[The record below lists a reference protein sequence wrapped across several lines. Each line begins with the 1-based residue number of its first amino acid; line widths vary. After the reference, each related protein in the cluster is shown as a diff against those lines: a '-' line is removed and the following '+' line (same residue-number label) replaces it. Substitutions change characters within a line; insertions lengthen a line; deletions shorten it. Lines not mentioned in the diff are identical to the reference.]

1 MGDTKGVTSFSEE
14 EFHKAN
20 TFRHNP
26 NLYFSELW
34 INNQKVVAGDET
46 GVLTKAFP
54 YTQKLKL
61 SHNQNNLILSFAL
74 PDYEQQ
80 LSQKQFQYKLDGLD
94 KKWIKTSQTEVH
106 YTNLDPGTYTLR
118 VAAINNSS
126 NQSGDI
132 TDKEISMQLTIS
144 APWYATWWAFLL
156 YIISFIG
163 CLYYF
168 ISSRIAKRTLALSL
182 EKERFEKQQIEQLNQ
197 EKLVFFTNVSHE
209 FRTPL
214 TLIISHIDIIL
225 QKSSPN
231 PSIYNQILKIR
242 KNAQQMSNLISE
254 LLEFRKLEQN
264 HKTLQISQQDITPFL
279 KEIYFSFVDYAH
291 LRNIHYDF
299 QLSETPTLC
308 WFDSQLLE
316 KVFFNLLSNAFKYTP
331 DNGNIIISGR
341 TTDNEV
347 EISISD
353 TGSGIAKNDVSQIF
367 ARFFQANNQKPGEY
381 SSPGTGIGLALSK
394 TIVEKHHGTITVDST
409 LGKGSTFTVR
419 LPRNADVFQAD
430 KNIQLSNQQ
439 QESSIVP
446 GSLDVLPETDTYLT
460 ESVHTENAEEK
471 THTVLL
477 VEDNEELLQ
486 LLTELFSPFYE
497 VICATNGEEGLK
509 QVYEHK
515 IDLIISDIM
524 MPKMSGTEMCLQIK
538 NNIDYCHIPLILL
551 TALNSTEQNI
561 EGLNRGADDYI
572 TKPFHA
578 QLLLARANNLIRSRL
593 LMQHQFDKKPISEI
607 DLTCINPLDKDI
619 LKRTAESI
627 EQHIDDTE
635 YDIPVLCKEVG
646 IGRSLLYTKFKAL
659 TGMTPNNFILN
670 YRLKHAAALLQQYPD
685 IPIAEVSDRCGFS
698 SPVYFSRCFKNQYGC
713 TPQNYRKEKKTES

>member
-1 MGDTKGVTSFSEE
+1 M
-14 EFHKAN
+14 
-20 TFRHNP
+20 
-26 NLYFSELW
+26 
-34 INNQKVVAGDET
+34 NNNYPK
-46 GVLTKAFP
+46 
-54 YTQKLKL
+54 
-61 SHNQNNLILSFAL
+61 
-74 PDYEQQ
+74 
-80 LSQKQFQYKLDGLD
+80 KQFQYKLDGFD

-225 QKSSPN
+225 QKSSLN

>member
-1 MGDTKGVTSFSEE
+1 MG
-14 EFHKAN
+14 
-20 TFRHNP
+20 
-26 NLYFSELW
+26 
-34 INNQKVVAGDET
+34 
-46 GVLTKAFP
+46 
-54 YTQKLKL
+54 
-61 SHNQNNLILSFAL
+61 ILA
-74 PDYEQQ
+74 
-80 LSQKQFQYKLDGLD
+80 
-94 KKWIKTSQTEVH
+94 
-106 YTNLDPGTYTLR
+106 
-118 VAAINNSS
+118 
-126 NQSGDI
+126 
-132 TDKEISMQLTIS
+132 
-144 APWYATWWAFLL
+144 L

-225 QKSSPN
+225 QKSSLN

>member
-1 MGDTKGVTSFSEE
+1 MLPHS
-14 EFHKAN
+14 
-20 TFRHNP
+20 
-26 NLYFSELW
+26 
-34 INNQKVVAGDET
+34 
-46 GVLTKAFP
+46 LT
-54 YTQKLKL
+54 TQKLKL

-80 LSQKQFQYKLDGLD
+80 LSQKQFQYKLDGFD

-225 QKSSPN
+225 QKSSLN

>member
-1 MGDTKGVTSFSEE
+1 M
-14 EFHKAN
+14 
-20 TFRHNP
+20 
-26 NLYFSELW
+26 
-34 INNQKVVAGDET
+34 AGDET

-80 LSQKQFQYKLDGLD
+80 LSQKQFQYKLDGFD

-225 QKSSPN
+225 QKSSLN

-635 YDIPVLCKEVG
+635 YNIPVLCKEVG

>member
-80 LSQKQFQYKLDGLD
+80 LSQKQFQYKLDGVD

-225 QKSSPN
+225 QKSSLN

-698 SPVYFSRCFKNQYGC
+698 SPVYFSRCFKNQYEC

>member
-1 MGDTKGVTSFSEE
+1 MNNNYPKNSS
-14 EFHKAN
+14 N
-20 TFRHNP
+20 IN
-26 NLYFSELW
+26 W
-34 INNQKVVAGDET
+34 IG
-46 GVLTKAFP
+46 F
-54 YTQKLKL
+54 
-61 SHNQNNLILSFAL
+61 
-74 PDYEQQ
+74 
-80 LSQKQFQYKLDGLD
+80 D

-225 QKSSPN
+225 QKSSLN

>member
-1 MGDTKGVTSFSEE
+1 M
-14 EFHKAN
+14 
-20 TFRHNP
+20 
-26 NLYFSELW
+26 
-34 INNQKVVAGDET
+34 
-46 GVLTKAFP
+46 
-54 YTQKLKL
+54 
-61 SHNQNNLILSFAL
+61 ILSFAL

-80 LSQKQFQYKLDGLD
+80 LSQKQFQYKLDGFD

-225 QKSSPN
+225 QKSSLN

-659 TGMTPNNFILN
+659 TGITPNNFILN

>member
-1 MGDTKGVTSFSEE
+1 M
-14 EFHKAN
+14 
-20 TFRHNP
+20 
-26 NLYFSELW
+26 
-34 INNQKVVAGDET
+34 
-46 GVLTKAFP
+46 
-54 YTQKLKL
+54 
-61 SHNQNNLILSFAL
+61 ILSFAL

-80 LSQKQFQYKLDGLD
+80 LSQKQFQYKLDGFD

-225 QKSSPN
+225 QKSSLN

-419 LPRNADVFQAD
+419 LPR
-430 KNIQLSNQQ
+430 LS
-439 QESSIVP
+439 
-446 GSLDVLPETDTYLT
+446 
-460 ESVHTENAEEK
+460 
-471 THTVLL
+471 
-477 VEDNEELLQ
+477 
-486 LLTELFSPFYE
+486 
-497 VICATNGEEGLK
+497 
-509 QVYEHK
+509 
-515 IDLIISDIM
+515 LI
-524 MPKMSGTEMCLQIK
+524 
-538 NNIDYCHIPLILL
+538 HI
-551 TALNSTEQNI
+551 
-561 EGLNRGADDYI
+561 
-572 TKPFHA
+572 
-578 QLLLARANNLIRSRL
+578 
-593 LMQHQFDKKPISEI
+593 
-607 DLTCINPLDKDI
+607 
-619 LKRTAESI
+619 
-627 EQHIDDTE
+627 
-635 YDIPVLCKEVG
+635 
-646 IGRSLLYTKFKAL
+646 
-659 TGMTPNNFILN
+659 
-670 YRLKHAAALLQQYPD
+670 
-685 IPIAEVSDRCGFS
+685 
-698 SPVYFSRCFKNQYGC
+698 
-713 TPQNYRKEKKTES
+713 

>member
-1 MGDTKGVTSFSEE
+1 MD
-14 EFHKAN
+14 
-20 TFRHNP
+20 
-26 NLYFSELW
+26 
-34 INNQKVVAGDET
+34 NQKVVAGDET

-80 LSQKQFQYKLDGLD
+80 LSQKQFQYKLDGFD

-225 QKSSPN
+225 QKSSLN

-607 DLTCINPLDKDI
+607 DLTCIKPLDKDI

>member
-1 MGDTKGVTSFSEE
+1 M
-14 EFHKAN
+14 
-20 TFRHNP
+20 
-26 NLYFSELW
+26 
-34 INNQKVVAGDET
+34 
-46 GVLTKAFP
+46 
-54 YTQKLKL
+54 
-61 SHNQNNLILSFAL
+61 ILSFAL
-74 PDYEQQ
+74 PDYKQQ
-80 LSQKQFQYKLDGLD
+80 LSQKQFQYKLDGFD

-225 QKSSPN
+225 QKSSLN

>member
-1 MGDTKGVTSFSEE
+1 MASFSEE

-80 LSQKQFQYKLDGLD
+80 LSQKQFQYKLDGFD

-225 QKSSPN
+225 QKSSLN

>member
-1 MGDTKGVTSFSEE
+1 
-14 EFHKAN
+14 
-20 TFRHNP
+20 
-26 NLYFSELW
+26 
-34 INNQKVVAGDET
+34 
-46 GVLTKAFP
+46 
-54 YTQKLKL
+54 
-61 SHNQNNLILSFAL
+61 
-74 PDYEQQ
+74 
-80 LSQKQFQYKLDGLD
+80 
-94 KKWIKTSQTEVH
+94 
-106 YTNLDPGTYTLR
+106 
-118 VAAINNSS
+118 
-126 NQSGDI
+126 
-132 TDKEISMQLTIS
+132 MQLTIS

-197 EKLVFFTNVSHE
+197 EMLVFFTNVSHE

-225 QKSSPN
+225 QKSSLN

-698 SPVYFSRCFKNQYGC
+698 SPVYFSRCFKNQYEC

>member
-1 MGDTKGVTSFSEE
+1 M
-14 EFHKAN
+14 
-20 TFRHNP
+20 P
-26 NLYFSELW
+26 
-34 INNQKVVAGDET
+34 
-46 GVLTKAFP
+46 
-54 YTQKLKL
+54 
-61 SHNQNNLILSFAL
+61 
-74 PDYEQQ
+74 
-80 LSQKQFQYKLDGLD
+80 
-94 KKWIKTSQTEVH
+94 
-106 YTNLDPGTYTLR
+106 
-118 VAAINNSS
+118 
-126 NQSGDI
+126 
-132 TDKEISMQLTIS
+132 
-144 APWYATWWAFLL
+144 LL
-156 YIISFIG
+156 FYI
-163 CLYYF
+163 
-168 ISSRIAKRTLALSL
+168 SRIAKRTLALSL

-225 QKSSPN
+225 QKSSLN

>member
-80 LSQKQFQYKLDGLD
+80 LSQKQFQYKLDGFD

-225 QKSSPN
+225 QKSSLN

-367 ARFFQANNQKPGEY
+367 ARFFQSNNQKPCEY

>member
-1 MGDTKGVTSFSEE
+1 MQ

-80 LSQKQFQYKLDGLD
+80 LSQKQFQYKLDGFD

-106 YTNLDPGTYTLR
+106 YTNLDLGTYTLR

-225 QKSSPN
+225 QKSSLN

>member
-1 MGDTKGVTSFSEE
+1 M
-14 EFHKAN
+14 
-20 TFRHNP
+20 
-26 NLYFSELW
+26 
-34 INNQKVVAGDET
+34 
-46 GVLTKAFP
+46 
-54 YTQKLKL
+54 
-61 SHNQNNLILSFAL
+61 
-74 PDYEQQ
+74 
-80 LSQKQFQYKLDGLD
+80 
-94 KKWIKTSQTEVH
+94 
-106 YTNLDPGTYTLR
+106 
-118 VAAINNSS
+118 
-126 NQSGDI
+126 
-132 TDKEISMQLTIS
+132 
-144 APWYATWWAFLL
+144 
-156 YIISFIG
+156 
-163 CLYYF
+163 
-168 ISSRIAKRTLALSL
+168 
-182 EKERFEKQQIEQLNQ
+182 
-197 EKLVFFTNVSHE
+197 
-209 FRTPL
+209 
-214 TLIISHIDIIL
+214 
-225 QKSSPN
+225 
-231 PSIYNQILKIR
+231 
-242 KNAQQMSNLISE
+242 
-254 LLEFRKLEQN
+254 
-264 HKTLQISQQDITPFL
+264 
-279 KEIYFSFVDYAH
+279 
-291 LRNIHYDF
+291 RNIHYDF

-409 LGKGSTFTVR
+409 LGKGSTFTIR

>member
-1 MGDTKGVTSFSEE
+1 MPKFTFS
-14 EFHKAN
+14 
-20 TFRHNP
+20 
-26 NLYFSELW
+26 LC
-34 INNQKVVAGDET
+34 V
-46 GVLTKAFP
+46 
-54 YTQKLKL
+54 
-61 SHNQNNLILSFAL
+61 
-74 PDYEQQ
+74 
-80 LSQKQFQYKLDGLD
+80 
-94 KKWIKTSQTEVH
+94 
-106 YTNLDPGTYTLR
+106 
-118 VAAINNSS
+118 
-126 NQSGDI
+126 
-132 TDKEISMQLTIS
+132 
-144 APWYATWWAFLL
+144 
-156 YIISFIG
+156 
-163 CLYYF
+163 YF

-225 QKSSPN
+225 QKSSLN

>member
-1 MGDTKGVTSFSEE
+1 M
-14 EFHKAN
+14 
-20 TFRHNP
+20 P
-26 NLYFSELW
+26 L
-34 INNQKVVAGDET
+34 
-46 GVLTKAFP
+46 
-54 YTQKLKL
+54 
-61 SHNQNNLILSFAL
+61 
-74 PDYEQQ
+74 
-80 LSQKQFQYKLDGLD
+80 
-94 KKWIKTSQTEVH
+94 
-106 YTNLDPGTYTLR
+106 
-118 VAAINNSS
+118 
-126 NQSGDI
+126 
-132 TDKEISMQLTIS
+132 
-144 APWYATWWAFLL
+144 
-156 YIISFIG
+156 
-163 CLYYF
+163 YF

-225 QKSSPN
+225 QKSSLN

-515 IDLIISDIM
+515 IDLIISDII

>member
-1 MGDTKGVTSFSEE
+1 
-14 EFHKAN
+14 
-20 TFRHNP
+20 
-26 NLYFSELW
+26 
-34 INNQKVVAGDET
+34 
-46 GVLTKAFP
+46 
-54 YTQKLKL
+54 
-61 SHNQNNLILSFAL
+61 
-74 PDYEQQ
+74 
-80 LSQKQFQYKLDGLD
+80 
-94 KKWIKTSQTEVH
+94 
-106 YTNLDPGTYTLR
+106 
-118 VAAINNSS
+118 
-126 NQSGDI
+126 
-132 TDKEISMQLTIS
+132 
-144 APWYATWWAFLL
+144 
-156 YIISFIG
+156 
-163 CLYYF
+163 
-168 ISSRIAKRTLALSL
+168 
-182 EKERFEKQQIEQLNQ
+182 
-197 EKLVFFTNVSHE
+197 
-209 FRTPL
+209 
-214 TLIISHIDIIL
+214 
-225 QKSSPN
+225 
-231 PSIYNQILKIR
+231 
-242 KNAQQMSNLISE
+242 MSNLISE

-264 HKTLQISQQDITPFL
+264 HKTLQISQQDITSFL

-291 LRNIHYDF
+291 LRNINYVF
-299 QLSETPTLC
+299 QLSETPTQC

-316 KVFFNLLSNAFKYTP
+316 KVFFNLLSNAFKYTQ
-331 DNGNIIISGR
+331 DNGNIVIAGR

-353 TGSGIAKNDVSQIF
+353 TGAGIAKNDVSQIF
-367 ARFFQANNQKPGEY
+367 VRFFQANNQKPGEY

-394 TIVEKHHGTITVDST
+394 SIIEKHHGTITVDST
-409 LGKGSTFTVR
+409 LGKGTTFTVR
-419 LPRNADVFQAD
+419 LPRNVDVFRED
-430 KNIQLSNQQ
+430 KNIQLSDPQ
-439 QESSIVP
+439 QESAIVP
-446 GSLDVLPETDTYLT
+446 GSLDVLPETDAYPM
-460 ESVHTENAEEK
+460 EPVHTEGTGEK
-471 THTVLL
+471 AHTVLL

-670 YRLKHAAALLQQYPD
+670 YRLKHAATLLQQYPD

-713 TPQNYRKEKKTES
+713 TPQNYRKEKKAEN